1 MLVGRKHETEIL
13 DRLLAGASTGESGV
27 LVITGEPGVGKT
39 ALINYAVGSASG
51 FRIARAVGLESE
63 GELAFAALHQLCAP
77 LLDRLDRLPQ
87 AQRDALGA
95 VFGLSAGT
103 APEPFLTGLAVLS
116 LLSSAA
122 EEQPLLCLVDDAQWL
137 DRASAQVLGFVARRL
152 LADPIAMIFA
162 TRVPTPA
169 VLDGLPE
176 LVVGGLTD
184 VYARQLLVSAL
195 KVPLEERVL
204 DRIVGETHGNPLAL
218 LELPRGRTAAELAV
232 GFGGAAAVPVT
243 RQIEQSVRRRA
254 DQLPAET
261 RRLLLVAA
269 ADQVADH
276 ATVRRAAERLEVGA
290 AAAAPAVAAGLVDVD
305 PELVFRHPL
314 VRSAIYGA
322 APLEERR
329 AVHRALAEETD
340 REVDPDRRAWHL
352 AAAASWPDEAIAAE
366 LEQSAGR
373 AQMRGGLS
381 AAAAFLDRAA
391 ELTADPQQQALRL
404 LLAAGAHVMAGENE
418 QALDGLRASAR
429 HLEDPA
435 ARAQAKRIDGAIRFA
450 DGRGGDTPSLLF
462 EAAMGFRD
470 LDVRL
475 ARETLLEC
483 FESAYWAAQLT
494 TGTTMVDVAEA
505 ARALPA
511 PEGDET
517 VANLL
522 LTGYTERLTTGFPA
536 AVPWWRR
543 AAEAHPGEL
552 ERERRLHWEGLV
564 WNVTGEMLDYEAH
577 KATAGRWVAAA
588 RKQGAL
594 ATLPVALSGLAWCE
608 VLGGRLDA
616 AQDLN
621 AQAEEIT
628 AATGAPE
635 VPGAAG
641 ILLMGLLAWRG
652 REETRA
658 AVEAVSAEAIR
669 RGQGLGVPIG
679 QYALTL
685 LELGQARYDDA
696 RTSALKVFAA
706 DPLYFGSIHLGDVVE
721 ATVRSRDTAGAEA
734 ALARLAER
742 AEATKTPWALGLLA
756 RSRALMADSA
766 DAEPHYLQ
774 AIEQLARSALRP
786 ELGRA
791 HLLYGEWLR
800 RQRRRRDAREHL
812 RAAYE
817 MLDAMGIAAFA
828 QRARVELMATGER
841 ARARVAETRDQIT
854 PQEHQVARL
863 AADGDSNAEI
873 AAQLFISP
881 HTVAY
886 HLRKVFAKLG
896 IRSRSQLGAAL
907 PAESATTTVAR

>member
-13 DRLLAGASTGESGV
+13 DRLLAAAGAGERGV

-39 ALINYAVGSASG
+39 ALINYAVASASG
-51 FRIARAVGLESE
+51 FRVARAVGVESE

-77 LLDRLDRLPQ
+77 FLDRLDRLPQ

-103 APEPFLTGLAVLS
+103 APEPFFTGLAVLS

-162 TRVPTPA
+162 TRVPSPSA
-169 VLDGLPE
+169 LDGLPE

-184 VYARQLLVSAL
+184 AYARQILASAV

-204 DRIVGETHGNPLAL
+204 DRIVAETRGNPLAL

-232 GFGGAAAVPVT
+232 GFGGAAALPVT
-243 RQIEQSVRRRA
+243 GQIEQSFLRRA
-254 DQLPAET
+254 DELPGET
-261 RRLLLVAA
+261 RRLLLVAS
-269 ADQVADH
+269 ADQVADQG
-276 ATVRRAAERLEVGA
+276 TVRRAAERLDVGST
-290 AAAAPAVAAGLVDVD
+290 AAAPAIAAGLVDVNS
-305 PELVFRHPL
+305 ELVFRHPL
-314 VRSAIYGA
+314 VRSAIYRA
-322 APLEERR
+322 APLDERQ
-329 AVHRALAEETD
+329 AVHRALAEEID

-352 AAAASWPDEAIAAE
+352 AAAATWPDEEIAAE

-391 ELTADPQQQALRL
+391 ALTPDPQHRALRL

-418 QALDGLRASAR
+418 QAQDAVGASAQQ
-429 HLEDPA
+429 LSDPA
-435 ARAQAKRIDGAIRFA
+435 ARAQAKRIEGAIRFA

-470 LDVRL
+470 VDVRL

-494 TGTTMVDVAEA
+494 TGATLVDVAEA

-511 PEGDET
+511 PEGDES

-522 LTGYTERLTTGFPA
+522 LTGYTERLTTGFAA

-543 AAEAHPGEL
+543 AADAHPGEL
-552 ERERRLHWEGLV
+552 ARERRLHWEGLV
-564 WNVTGEMLDYEAH
+564 WNVTGEMLDYEPH
-577 KATAGRWVAAA
+577 RATAERWIAAA
-588 RKQGAL
+588 RAQGAL

-621 AQAEEIT
+621 AQALEIT

-652 REETRA
+652 REETRD
-658 AVEAVSAEAIR
+658 AVEAVTAEAIR
-669 RGQGLGVPIG
+669 RGQGLGVSIG
-679 QYALTL
+679 EYSLTL
-685 LELGQARYDDA
+685 LDLGQGRYEDA
-696 RTSALKVFAA
+696 RISALKVFAA
-706 DPLYFGSIHLGDVVE
+706 DPLYFGSINLGDVVE
-721 ATVRSRDTAGAEA
+721 ATMRSGDTAGAEA

-742 AEATKTPWALGLLA
+742 AEATNTPWALGLLA
-756 RSRALMADSA
+756 RSRALMAD
-766 DAEPHYLQ
+766 DAEPYYVA
-774 AIEQLARSALRP
+774 AIEQLGRSGLGP

-800 RQRRRRDAREHL
+800 RERRRRDARVHL

-817 MLDAMGIAAFA
+817 MLDVMGVEAFA
-828 QRARVELMATGER
+828 QRARAELVATGEH
-841 ARARVAETRDQIT
+841 ARARVEEARDQLT
-854 PQEHQVARL
+854 PQEQQVARL

-896 IRSRSQLGAAL
+896 VTSRGRLGAAL
-907 PAESATTTVAR
+907 AEAPKTTTVVQ

>member
-1 MLVGRKHETEIL
+1 MLVGRKYETEVL
-13 DRLLAGASTGESGV
+13 DTLLAGAGTGQSGV

-39 ALINYAVGSASG
+39 ALINYAVASAPG
-51 FRIARAVGLESE
+51 FRIARAVGVESE
-63 GELAFAALHQLCAP
+63 GELAFAAVHQLCAP

-103 APEPFLTGLAVLS
+103 APEPFLSGLAVLS

-122 EEQPLLCLVDDAQWL
+122 EEQPLLCVVDDAHWL

-162 TRVPTPA
+162 TRVPIPA
-169 VLDGLPE
+169 ALDRLPE

-184 VYARQLLVSAL
+184 VDARQLLTSAL

-204 DRIVGETHGNPLAL
+204 DRLVGETHGNPLAL
-218 LELPRGRTAAELAV
+218 LELPRGRTAAELSV
-232 GFGGAAAVPVT
+232 GFGSAAALPVT
-243 RQIEQSVRRRA
+243 GRIEQSFQRRA
-254 DQLPAET
+254 EELPADT
-261 RRLLLVAA
+261 RRLLLVAS
-269 ADQVADH
+269 ADQVADER
-276 ATVRRAAERLEVGA
+276 TIRRAAERLEVGSA
-290 AAAAPAVAAGLVDVD
+290 AAGPAVAAGLVDVG

-314 VRSAIYGA
+314 VRSAIYRA
-322 APLEERR
+322 APREERQ

-340 REVDPDRRAWHL
+340 PDADPDRRAWHL
-352 AAAASWPDEAIAAE
+352 AAATTLPKEEIATE

-391 ELTADPQQQALRL
+391 ALTPDTQHRALRL

-418 QALDGLRASAR
+418 QAQNVLAAGAR
-429 HLEDPA
+429 QLSDPA
-435 ARAQAKRIDGAIRFA
+435 ARAQAKRIEGAIRFA

-470 LDVRL
+470 VDVRL

-494 TGTTMVDVAEA
+494 SATTMLDVAEA
-505 ARALPA
+505 ARVLPA
-511 PEGDET
+511 PDGDET

-522 LTGYTERLTTGFPA
+522 LTGYAERLTRGFPA

-543 AAEAHPGEL
+543 AADAHPGEL

-564 WNVTGEMLDYEAH
+564 WNVTGEMLDYDAH
-577 KATAGRWVAAA
+577 RATAGRWIAAA
-588 RKQGAL
+588 RAQGAL

-608 VLGGRLDA
+608 VLAGRLDA
-616 AQDLN
+616 AHGLN

-652 REETRA
+652 RDETRD
-658 AVEAVSAEAIR
+658 AVEAVTAEAIR
-669 RGQGLGVPIG
+669 RGQGLGVQIG

-685 LELGQARYDDA
+685 LDLGQARYEDA
-696 RTSALKVFAA
+696 RTSALRVFTA
-706 DPLYFGSIHLGDVVE
+706 DPLYFGSINLGDVVE
-721 ATVRSRDTAGAEA
+721 ATMRSGDSAGAEA
-734 ALARLAER
+734 ALARLTER
-742 AEATKTPWALGLLA
+742 AEATETAWALGLLA
-756 RSRALMADSA
+756 RSRALMADDA
-766 DAEPHYLQ
+766 DAEQYYLE
-774 AIEQLARSALRP
+774 AIEQFGRSGLGP

-812 RAAYE
+812 RTAYE
-817 MLDAMGIAAFA
+817 MLDAMGVAAFA
-828 QRARVELMATGER
+828 QRAKVELMATGER
-841 ARARVAETRDQIT
+841 ARARVEETRDQLT

-896 IRSRSQLGAAL
+896 ITSRGQLAGALTEERA
-907 PAESATTTVAR
+907 ATTVA